1 MMEHDDIERT
11 RNVFG
16 YYHAMYHRSQNQ
28 TRWSRLYNEIEQA
41 QTKKTKK
48 ITEGKKKTKKKTK
61 KKIVTADTS
70 PPTVHTDPRRT
81 PKDAEGIG

>member
-1 MMEHDDIERT
+1 M
-11 RNVFG
+11 
-16 YYHAMYHRSQNQ
+16 
-28 TRWSRLYNEIEQA
+28 
-41 QTKKTKK
+41 KKTKK

-70 PPTVHTDPRRT
+70 LPIVHTDPRRT

>member
-1 MMEHDDIERT
+1 MNYKLQTKDKHIQT
-11 RNVFG
+11 NKKTQQTIN
-16 YYHAMYHRSQNQ
+16 SKTNQ
-28 TRWSRLYNEIEQA
+28 TKTQKRKRNTENSNEITQA
-41 QTKKTKK
+41 QT
-48 ITEGKKKTKKKTK
+48 KKTK

>member
-1 MMEHDDIERT
+1 MSIQT
-11 RNVFG
+11 NKKTQQTIN
-16 YYHAMYHRSQNQ
+16 SKTNQ
-28 TRWSRLYNEIEQA
+28 TKTQKRKRNTENNNETKQA

-48 ITEGKKKTKKKTK
+48 ITEGKKKTKKRTT